1 MFEALGYYGSF
12 GIRAACTACAIA
24 HLVLVVK
31 EPANVERHVK
41 DEEEKEKRGV
51 ECIPT
56 KI

>member
-41 DEEEKEKRGV
+41 DEEEEEKRGV